1 MNERVSNPTSGVQS
15 LPKSAFVFRHT
26 SEHIS
31 QDSLTIEQLL
41 VRMRE
46 PPSIYRIKHA
56 IEDIGDRFSASK
68 KRITWQF
75 NFPESHQVHTITLE
89 HSLLTGKK
97 RIRVDGTLV
106 SRDLKYSLGAWH
118 HAFSF
123 DEKPSIVFSL
133 EIAQVKPAWDISSM
147 YCLTLGTSAGVQR
160 PWQDMPT
167 RPLES
172 VARNRRLS
180 SVSAPT
186 DPTLAARGSSSLET
200 TINNVGPDAAHQD
213 NPRPQDDDDQSSSL
227 SKLSAFRRRSLST
240 ALSGIGG
247 LVGLKPQPHSP
258 PRASVTK
265 LHDDDECSIDGAGK
279 WGFDSFARQISFEQQ
294 TLVDDTGGVSGP
306 DERPKIVTR
315 VMWIFTFGLD
325 GEIQ

>member
-15 LPKSAFVFRHT
+15 LPKSVLVFRHT

-31 QDSLTIEQLL
+31 QDSIPIEQLL
-41 VRMRE
+41 ERMEE
-46 PPSIYRIKHA
+46 PPSICRIKHA

-133 EIAQVKPAWDISSM
+133 EIAQVKPACDISSM
-147 YCLTLGTSAGVQR
+147 YRLTLGSPGAQR

-172 VARNRRLS
+172 VVRNRRLS
-180 SVSAPT
+180 SISAPT
-186 DPTLAARGSSSLET
+186 TPTLAARETSLET
-200 TINNVGPDAAHQD
+200 LINVGPDVARQD
-213 NPRPQDDDDQSSSL
+213 NPHPQDDDQSSSL
-227 SKLSAFRRRSLST
+227 LKLSTFRRGSLST
-240 ALSGIGG
+240 VLSGIGG

-265 LHDDDECSIDGAGK
+265 LHDDDKCSIDGAGK
-279 WGFDSFARQISFEQQ
+279 WGFDSYARQISFEQQ

-306 DERPKIVTR
+306 DEPPKIVTR